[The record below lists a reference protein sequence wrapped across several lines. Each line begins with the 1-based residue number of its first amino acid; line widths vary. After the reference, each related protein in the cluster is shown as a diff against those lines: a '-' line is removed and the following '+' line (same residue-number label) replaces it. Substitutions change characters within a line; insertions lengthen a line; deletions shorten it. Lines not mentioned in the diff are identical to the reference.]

1 MGNIA
6 LSWIVTL
13 PCAALI
19 GAGAYALLRHL

>member
-1 MGNIA
+1 MGIV

-19 GAGAYALLRHL
+19 AGTIYLIVSKLH